1 MIAANLPALQV
12 VVPLLSAPI
21 CALLR
26 GRRLAWAFAVAIT
39 WIAFAIAVTLLSR
52 VMSEG
57 VISYAMGNW
66 AAPWGIEYRIDQL
79 NALVL
84 VIVTGIG
91 ALVAPAAL
99 RGIEREIPAERAPL
113 FFTLFLLSFAGL
125 LGITITG
132 DAFNL
137 YVFLEIASL
146 SSYALVALGP
156 DRRALTAAYRYLV
169 LGTIGATFILI
180 GVGILYMMTGTL
192 NMADLAN
199 RLVAVN
205 TTRAIHVAFAFI
217 IVGAGLKLALFPL
230 HMWLPNAYTFS
241 PAVVSAFL
249 AATATKV
256 GVYVFIRFVFTIFGP
271 AFSFGQMPLGEIMLI
286 FGLLAAFVASIIAIF
301 QNNLKRMLAY
311 SSVAQLGYMALG
323 IGFASVDG
331 LIGTLVHLFNHALM
345 KGALFMAL
353 ACMFHRLG
361 SVDIGDIRGLGRRM
375 PLTMAAFVVGGL
387 SLIGLP
393 ATVGFI
399 SKWYFVLA
407 ALDEGLWPIAVAVLL
422 SSMLAMVYIGRVI
435 EAAYFQPP
443 PPGAPPVDEAPWSM
457 LAPTLILAGAS
468 IYFGLNTDL
477 TVGVARAAAVALMGL
492 QP

>member
-12 VVPLLSAPI
+12 VVPLLSAPV

-26 GRRLAWAFAVAIT
+26 GRRLAWAFAVMIT
-39 WIAFAIAVTLLSR
+39 WIAFAIAMTLLAR
-52 VMSEG
+52 VLSEG
-57 VISYAMGNW
+57 VISYEMGNW
-66 AAPWGIEYRIDQL
+66 AAPWGIEYRIDRL

-113 FFTLFLLSFAGL
+113 FFTAFLLAFAGL

-137 YVFLEIASL
+137 YVFLEISSL
-146 SSYALVALGP
+146 ASYALVALGP

-180 GVGILYMMTGTL
+180 GVGLLYMMTGTL
-192 NMADLAN
+192 NMADLAE

-205 TTRAIHVAFAFI
+205 GTRAIHVAFAFI
-217 IVGAGLKLALFPL
+217 VVGAGLKLALFPL

-241 PAVVSAFL
+241 PSVVSAFL

-256 GVYVFIRFVFTIFGP
+256 GVYVFVRFVYTIFGA
-271 AFSFGQMPLGEIMLI
+271 AFAFGEMPLGEIMLI
-286 FGLLAAFVASIIAIF
+286 FGLMAAFVASIAAIF

-311 SSVAQLGYMALG
+311 SSVAQLGYMAIG
-323 IGFASVDG
+323 IGFASVNG

-353 ACMFHRLG
+353 ACVFYRLG

-375 PLTMAAFVVGGL
+375 PLTMAAFVAGGL
-387 SLIGLP
+387 SLVGLP
-393 ATVGFI
+393 LTVGFV

-407 ALDEGLWPIAVAVLL
+407 AIEAGLWPIAAAILV
-422 SSMLAMVYIGRVI
+422 SSMLALVYVGRVI

-443 PPGAPPVDEAPWSM
+443 PPDAPPIEEAPWAM
-457 LAPTLILAGAS
+457 LAPTLALAGAS
-468 IYFGLNTDL
+468 IYFGLDTGL
-477 TVGVARAAAVALMGL
+477 TVGVARGAAESLMGVL
-492 QP
+492 P